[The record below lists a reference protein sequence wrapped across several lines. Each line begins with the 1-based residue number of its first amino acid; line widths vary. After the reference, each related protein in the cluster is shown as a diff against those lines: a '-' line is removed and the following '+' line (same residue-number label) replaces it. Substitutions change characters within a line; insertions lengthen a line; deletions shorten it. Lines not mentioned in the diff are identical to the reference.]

1 MRTRPPRPA
10 PVGTGRGP
18 AGTRGG
24 DPGDTTSDRGAVTVE
39 GAIALSATVLV
50 FGVLLAGVS
59 AVLDTVR
66 CTDAAVA
73 AAGLLARGDRDAATR
88 AARTLAPDRA
98 TVETRYPGSTVV
110 VTVRTGAVGGL
121 LPGVTVEG
129 VAHAWLEPGVR
140 PRGAGDAP
148 R

>member
-1 MRTRPPRPA
+1 MSARPARPA
-10 PVGTGRGP
+10 PVGTPGGP
-18 AGTRGG
+18 AGARGG
-24 DPGDTTSDRGAVTVE
+24 DTADTTRDRGAVTVE
-39 GAIALSATVLV
+39 GAIALSAMVLV
-50 FGVLLAGVS
+50 FAVLLAGVS

-73 AAGLLARGDRDAATR
+73 AAGLLARGDRAAATR
-88 AARTLAPDRA
+88 AVRTLAPDRA
-98 TVETRYPGSTVV
+98 AVETRYPGSTVV
-110 VTVRTGAVGGL
+110 VTVRTGPVGGL

-140 PRGAGDAP
+140 PEGAEDAH

>member
-10 PVGTGRGP
+10 PVGTTGGRV
-18 AGTRGG
+18 GTRGG
-24 DPGDTTSDRGAVTVE
+24 DTADATPDRGAVTVE
-39 GAIALSATVLV
+39 GAIALSAMVLV

-59 AVLDTVR
+59 AVLDKVR

-73 AAGLLARGDRDAATR
+73 AAGLLARGDRAAATR
-88 AARTLAPDRA
+88 ALRTLAPDRA
-98 TVETRYPGSTVV
+98 AVETRYPGSTVV
-110 VTVRTGAVGGL
+110 VTVRTGPVGGL

-129 VAHAWLEPGVR
+129 VAHAWVQPGVR
-140 PRGAGDAP
+140 PEGAGDAH